1 MNWYSC
7 CYDNKRTLNIS
18 AEVAFYD
25 PDNTSLFLFHWLYN
39 YCRFNL
45 ISGCCYRF
53 DQFYLFFH
61 YFYFFWYKYIFFII
75 FFINV
80 YFFSFFPYN
89 HGSTY
94 HWVDFIADIDECAQN
109 THNCSRDNAT
119 CTNTEEL
126 FNCSCNPGFSGDGH
140 NCAGVRISQSMM
152 FQQVKRTWPDL
163 IVQKN

>member
-1 MNWYSC
+1 MKAVQIMNWYSC

-25 PDNTSLFLFHWLYN
+25 PDNTLLFLFDWLYN

-45 ISGCCYRF
+45 ISGCCCRF
-53 DQFYLFFH
+53 DQFYLFFIIII
-61 YFYFFWYKYIFFII
+61 FFWYKYIFFII

-119 CTNTEEL
+119 CTNTEGL
-126 FNCSCNPGFSGDGH
+126 FNCSCDPGFSGDGH
-140 NCAGVRISQSMM
+140 NCAGVRI
-152 FQQVKRTWPDL
+152 V
-163 IVQKN
+163 